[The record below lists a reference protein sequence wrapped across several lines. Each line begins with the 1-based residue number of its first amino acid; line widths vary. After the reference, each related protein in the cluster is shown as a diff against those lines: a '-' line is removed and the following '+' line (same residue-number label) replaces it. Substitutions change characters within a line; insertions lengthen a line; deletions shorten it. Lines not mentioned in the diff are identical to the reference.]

1 MIDILTIH
9 ISVSVSIADTISNFL
24 GIPGQF
30 IRDIL
35 LNINLH
41 FAKSLFIIYF
51 LSITYW
57 VYSLPKSEVILHD
70 KNSGKDINLKPFAI
84 SAMVIII
91 IIYIV
96 F

>member
-9 ISVSVSIADTISNFL
+9 ISVSIADIISNFL

-35 LNINLH
+35 LSINLH
-41 FAKSLFIIYF
+41 IAKSLFIIYF

-57 VYSLPKSEVILHD
+57 VYNLPKSEVILNN

-84 SAMVIII
+84 SAMVMII
-91 IIYIV
+91 IIYLV

>member
-1 MIDILTIH
+1 MIDILAIH
-9 ISVSVSIADTISNFL
+9 ISPSVSIADTISNFL

-30 IRDIL
+30 IRDML

-57 VYSLPKSEVILHD
+57 VYSLPKSEVILYD

-84 SAMVIII
+84 SAMVMII